1 MKKNSIIT
9 IFLLLP
15 LFLFSQETL
24 TGMIMD
30 KNNPK
35 DNLGVFGAN
44 VYWLNSSTGATTNEK
59 GWLQFHIKK
68 VIRSL

>member
-1 MKKNSIIT
+1 MVSRLVIIKIKLNPMKKNSIII
-9 IFLLLP
+9 IFLVLP

-44 VYWLNSSTGATTNEK
+44 VYWLNNSIGATTN
-59 GWLQFHIKK
+59 
-68 VIRSL
+68 